1 MIVPTSETH
10 RYMIWLAMESSR
22 HGGRIPREDAH
33 CIKGIVEQSDKNQAS
48 LNRLPQYS

>member
-22 HGGRIPREDAH
+22 HGRIPREDAH
-33 CIKGIVEQSDKNQAS
+33 CIKGIVEQSDNKNQAS

>member
-10 RYMIWLAMESSR
+10 RYMIWLAMESSY
-22 HGGRIPREDAH
+22 GRIPREDAH